1 VRRLSCDPTRML
13 AGSCW
18 PPHGQPAPNTDLP
31 SRRALPAPALSLIL
45 PCFNEAER
53 LPRTLA
59 GFLSELPQGPGEIE
73 VLVVDDGS
81 TDDAL
86 AVASAVAAKDA
97 RVRVIGSRPNR
108 GQGVWSAH
116 GRAGS
121 PG

>member
-1 VRRLSCDPTRML
+1 MTDTDARRELL
-13 AGSCW
+13 AA
-18 PPHGQPAPNTDLP
+18 PRPASPNTDLP
-31 SRRALPAPALSLIL
+31 SRRALPTPALSLIL

-59 GFLSELPQGPGEIE
+59 GFPSELPQGPGEIE

-108 GQGVWSAH
+108 GKGFGVRTGVLAAQG
-116 GRAGS
+116 
-121 PG
+121 